1 MNGNSM
7 YRGMLWV
14 CAAAFFMQALDTT
27 IVTTAL
33 APMADSLGENPLAMR
48 AAIIAYTLVMA
59 MLIPASGWLADKFGT
74 RNVYIWAIAVFGVGS
89 LLCALSRNLD
99 QLTAAR
105 VIQGAGGAMLLP
117 IARLAALRAMRG
129 EAYIAALTLIG
140 SAGEAG
146 KLVGPLL
153 GGWLSQVLSWHWIFL
168 INIPIC
174 LAGLWAA
181 RTYMPVG
188 KTENTPP
195 FDFVGF
201 VLLSTCMV
209 ALSIAL
215 DMPQVSH
222 RLAWSGVLFGLS
234 VLTVALYMMHARR
247 KAKPLFR
254 LGIFRES
261 NFSVGLLGNLVC
273 RIGCSAVPFLL
284 PLLLQ
289 LQMGYSPVQSGLMML
304 PAALAGMWL
313 TRAVGPL
320 VKRYGYETFLLV
332 NTLLVG
338 ASIIAFAGVAPG
350 WPIGVQIIQLA
361 IFGAAN
367 AMQFAAMNTVTL
379 KGLRTEDAG
388 SGNGLFSMIQMLAV
402 SLGVTLGGGMVGMF
416 SHGEET
422 TASAFRLTFI
432 IVGVITLLSA
442 FIFRGL
448 DANHANGKLVP
459 QPANQ

>member
-14 CAAAFFMQALDTT
+14 CAAGFFMQALDTT

-33 APMADSLGENPLAMR
+33 APMADSLRENPLSMR
-48 AAIIAYTLVMA
+48 TAVVAYTLVMA

-74 RNVYIWAIAVFGVGS
+74 RRVYIWAIAIFAIGS
-89 LLCALSRNLD
+89 LLCALSSSLN
-99 QLTAAR
+99 QLIVAR

-117 IARLAALRAMRG
+117 IARLATLRAMRG
-129 EAYIAALTLIG
+129 EAYIVALTVIG

-153 GGWLSQVLSWHWIFL
+153 GGWLSQALSWHWIFL
-168 INIPIC
+168 INVPIC

-188 KTENTPP
+188 KTEDTPP
-195 FDFVGF
+195 FDFIGF
-201 VLLSTCMV
+201 ILLSTCMV
-209 ALSIAL
+209 ALSMSL
-215 DMPQVSH
+215 DMPEVSN
-222 RLAWSGVLFGLS
+222 RVVWSGMLLGLS
-234 VLTVALYMMHARR
+234 VLTVALYVLHARR
-247 KAKPLFR
+247 KTKPLFR
-254 LGIFRES
+254 LGLFRES

-289 LQMGYSPVQSGLMML
+289 LQMGYSPIQSGLMML

-313 TRAVGPL
+313 KRAVGPL

-338 ASIIAFAGVAPG
+338 ASIIAFASVAPG
-350 WPIGVQIIQLA
+350 WPVSVQVIQLV

-367 AMQFAAMNTVTL
+367 SMQFAAMNTVTL

-402 SLGVTLGGGMVGMF
+402 SLGVTLGGGLVSMF
-416 SHGEET
+416 SHGAET
-422 TASAFRLTFI
+422 TASAFRLTFVV
-432 IVGVITLLSA
+432 VGVITLLSA
-442 FIFRGL
+442 FIFRAL
-448 DANHANGKLVP
+448 DANHANGKLIAR
-459 QPANQ
+459 PASN